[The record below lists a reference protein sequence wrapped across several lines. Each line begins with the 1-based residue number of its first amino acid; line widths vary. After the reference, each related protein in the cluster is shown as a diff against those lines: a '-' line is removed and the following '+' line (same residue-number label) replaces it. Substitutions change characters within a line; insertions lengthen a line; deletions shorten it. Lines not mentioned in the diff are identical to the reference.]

1 MKNSNMFKGYLFV
14 ILSAIIYGLMP
25 LMAKFIYLDGVNP
38 VTLVFLRNIL
48 AVPMLMFLSIKT
60 KSVIKTD
67 LKTFGKISF
76 VAIMGCCLTPLL
88 LFISYNH
95 IPSGT
100 ATVIHFIYPAIV
112 VIGEWFIFKSK
123 LYAGKVLSVVL
134 CVAGI
139 TLFYNPN
146 EGINVIG
153 GGYAL
158 LSGITYAIYVISL
171 HTLKNK
177 SIHIFTLGFYVT
189 LVCSFVMMLV
199 CIVTNQLA
207 LPTSFSGWLLSIL
220 FAFALNVGA
229 VLFFQRGTFLIGG
242 SRAAILSTFEPIT
255 SILAGTIILKEAL
268 SNFTVIGTILVISA
282 GVLIAVCDIRKTTH
296 SS

>member
-95 IPSGT
+95 VTSGT

-112 VIGEWFIFKSK
+112 VMGEWFVLKSK
-123 LYAGKVLSVVL
+123 PSAGHIFSVIL

-139 TLFYNPN
+139 VLFYNPN
-146 EGINVIG
+146 EGINATG

-171 HTLKNK
+171 HSLKNK

-189 LVCSFVMMLV
+189 SVCSFVMFLV
-199 CIVTNQLA
+199 CVVINQFA
-207 LPTSFSGWLLSIL
+207 LPSSFLGWLLSII

-229 VLFFQRGTFLIGG
+229 VLFFQKGTFLIGG

-255 SILAGTIILKEAL
+255 SIIVGIIILDEVL
-268 SNFTVIGTILVISA
+268 SKFTIIGTISVIAAS
-282 GVLIAVCDIRKTTH
+282 VLIAVCDIRKTPH
-296 SS
+296 LS